1 MATTFSF
8 DIVSNYDVS
17 EMNNAIDQA
26 DRELA
31 NRDDFKGTKAA
42 LAFRDATKSGLT
54 ITGDNEY
61 HIEAILD
68 IIRKKLATRGVSLKV
83 LDTSKTPV
91 TSNLKVTLD
100 VPFRK
105 GLDQEKAKK
114 LTNTIRAVFPKI
126 KAQIQGDEVRVS
138 GSKKDELQTV
148 MQHLQSEDFDFP
160 IEFTNYR

>member
-31 NRDDFKGTKAA
+31 NRYDFKGTKAA